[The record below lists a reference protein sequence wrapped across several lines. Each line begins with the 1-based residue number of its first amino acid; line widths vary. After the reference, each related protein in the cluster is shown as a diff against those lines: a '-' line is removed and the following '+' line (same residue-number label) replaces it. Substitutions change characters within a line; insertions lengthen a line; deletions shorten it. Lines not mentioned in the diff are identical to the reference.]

1 MIEVILDTETTGLSI
16 DKDRVV
22 EIACI
27 ELQNHLPTKNIF
39 HKYINPEDIK
49 VSPGAFETHGY
60 TDQFL
65 STKPKF
71 REIVKEFTDFIKDKK
86 LIIHNAD
93 FDVGILNHELKRL
106 NLPSIK
112 KEQVIDTLNI
122 AREKFP
128 GSTSNNL
135 NALCKKFKIDISE
148 REKHTALLD
157 CQLLAKVYIE
167 LIGAR
172 ELSLNLNTN
181 SEIYSQ
187 KNKTIES
194 SGIVINITEDQKEE
208 YIKFLKKNVSNAFAL
223 EKK

>member
-39 HKYINPEDIK
+39 HKYINPEDTR

-106 NLPSIK
+106 NLPPIK

-122 AREKFP
+122 DREKFP

-181 SEIYSQ
+181 SEIYSK

>member
-39 HKYINPEDIK
+39 HKYINPEDTR

-106 NLPSIK
+106 NLPPIK

-181 SEIYSQ
+181 SEIYSK